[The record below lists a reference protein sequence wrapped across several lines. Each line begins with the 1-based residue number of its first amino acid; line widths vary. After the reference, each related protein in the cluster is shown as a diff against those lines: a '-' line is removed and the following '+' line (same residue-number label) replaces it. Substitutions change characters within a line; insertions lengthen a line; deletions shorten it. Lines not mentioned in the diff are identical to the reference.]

1 MKGPLIQL
9 YPFLVLWI
17 FLNVFTLNIISSPFP
32 RNDILCCDWSLFTL
46 LTVRCRMLYLPFL
59 MCIFMGMWCVC
70 ACLNMHAAV
79 WSYYP
84 MSFLTILY
92 LICWGRVSLRSWS
105 PPVLT
110 TLESQLVL
118 GMPSLSASTELD
130 HRRLLF
136 LPGISLDSGDPSS
149 GVLTLAQEVLPPLSH
164 LPGPKLDLF
173 KNFYFLSID

>member
-70 ACLNMHAAV
+70 MSEYACCSLK
-79 WSYYP
+79 
-84 MSFLTILY
+84 
-92 LICWGRVSLRSWS
+92 LISNVF
-105 PPVLT
+105 
-110 TLESQLVL
+110 
-118 GMPSLSASTELD
+118 LD
-130 HRRLLF
+130 H
-136 LPGISLDSGDPSS
+136 S
-149 GVLTLAQEVLPPLSH
+149 LPPLLRQG
-164 LPGPKLDLF
+164 LPQNLKPTSSDNFRKPACTGDALSLCLYRAGSQEAIISAWHFLGLWGSKFWSPHTCTGSASSTEPSPRPQTGP
-173 KNFYFLSID
+173 I